1 MPNRYQPERRYSSPL
16 ANGEAIPNRAPIRLF
31 APPASP
37 PPSAAVQVVSKLSK
51 EESVDK
57 LSDALDKL
65 LEGIRAL
72 VTLFCRRYSVSV
84 PKDWVS
90 HSQAQLNAIT
100 SFR

>member
-1 MPNRYQPERRYSSPL
+1 MSTPPPSST
-16 ANGEAIPNRAPIRLF
+16 
-31 APPASP
+31 
-37 PPSAAVQVVSKLSK
+37 PPSAAIQVVSKLSK

>member
-1 MPNRYQPERRYSSPL
+1 ML
-16 ANGEAIPNRAPIRLF
+16 A
-31 APPASP
+31 
-37 PPSAAVQVVSKLSK
+37 PSAAVPVQVVSKLSK

-65 LEGIRAL
+65 LSGIRAL